1 MTRHR
6 ARTVRRYRGLILPLA
21 LAVMLMH
28 TVVAGPAEAESRA
41 GAEGRAGS
49 HSHAGHQTAAA
60 SSEPGMTHA
69 AVMGE
74 APSMSGADCGDH
86 DHGCVFTRAADI
98 DLPTAALVLLVWAFL
113 SLSAAAR
120 YRPARRGVVVLGRP
134 PPWAIRSH
142 LQLQV
147 IRC

>member
-28 TVVAGPAEAESRA
+28 TVVAGPA
-41 GAEGRAGS
+41 GAERSAGS